1 MSLTGYFRDSPE
13 ARQQVRGALRR
24 PISRPPTADALA
36 KARSQRYGL
45 VGTAFDYLFR
55 SLLVRSHAGRSLIHT
70 GSPCI
75 ALLTIPEF
83 ARSNGIGRQK
93 LEVLYQAHDLRLA
106 FEAREVELSLD
117 VARACLILAS
127 FDVVIRVGRYH
138 ELAGCVED
146 VDGEDLLNLAAI
158 IPLADF
164 QASQRLILNPR
175 FHHAGRVFGADG
187 DVLIDDLL
195 IDLKVTQLNKLR
207 GEYLDQLTG
216 YLALERLGGIV
227 GAGEQSIQRL
237 GVYFARHG
245 RLQTWPV
252 AELYQPGALPK
263 LVAWLDEQ
271 WLAEDDSPEPRS
283 ISVNIVGA
291 SAERRSFLQMLLDA
305 SKLDSCVPSPF
316 EPDPRVPHVRSA
328 LVARR
333 VGWALL
339 GPYAAERDVLIVAGL
354 LASCPVTA
362 APLDHVQ
369 ACLTDVE
376 RTRRILA
383 ASKHTDI
390 WYASTHDDLK
400 GCCKRILK
408 RLDQVLT
415 APLPEDESK
424 ILDRLL
430 PVALPLDDHGKFT
443 RDERLWVKS
452 LVVRGLVMQDGRS
465 YMRLDLSRCS
475 PIGTDP

>member
-13 ARQQVRGALRR
+13 ARQQVRAALRR
-24 PISRPPTADALA
+24 PVSRPHATQPLA
-36 KARSQRYGL
+36 NARSQRYGL

-83 ARSNGIGRQK
+83 ARSNGSGRQK
-93 LEVLYQAHDLRLA
+93 LEILHQAHDLRLA
-106 FEAREVELSLD
+106 FETGEVGLSLD

-146 VDGEDLLNLAAI
+146 VDAEDLLNLAAI
-158 IPLADF
+158 IPVAYF
-164 QASQRLILNPR
+164 QANQRLILNPR
-175 FHHAGRVFGADG
+175 FHHAWRVFGADG

-207 GEYLDQLTG
+207 GEDLDQLTG
-216 YLALERLGGIV
+216 YLALEHLGGVV
-227 GAGEQSIQRL
+227 GAGEQPIRRL

-245 RLQTWPV
+245 ILHTWPV
-252 AELYQPGALPK
+252 AELYQPGALPR
-263 LVAWLDEQ
+263 LVAWLDDQ
-271 WLAEDDSPEPRS
+271 WPTEDDVSESRS
-283 ISVNIVGA
+283 VSRGIVGA
-291 SAERRSFLQMLLDA
+291 PQERCSLLQMLLDA
-305 SKLDSCVPSPF
+305 SKLNPHVPSPF
-316 EPDPRVPHVRSA
+316 EPDHRVPHVRSA

-362 APLDHVQ
+362 APLDHVR
-369 ACLTDVE
+369 ACLSDVE
-376 RTRRILA
+376 RTRQILA

-400 GCCKRILK
+400 RCCKRILK
-408 RLDQVLT
+408 RLEKALAV
-415 APLPEDESK
+415 PLSEDEARV
-424 ILDRLL
+424 LDRLL

-443 RDERLWVKS
+443 RGERSWVKA
-452 LVVRGLVMQDGRS
+452 LVARGLVMQDGRT
-465 YMRLDLSRCS
+465 YMRLNLCRCS
-475 PIGTDP
+475 PVSTDL